1 MEKNGSGEA
10 EKTRWVGFDLGG
22 TKMMATVLDE
32 RFEVL
37 GGKRRRTKGH
47 EGKELGVDRIVET
60 IRMALKDAKTEVK
73 ELAGIGV
80 GCPAPVDLER
90 GIVLDAVNL
99 GWKNVKLQAALEEA
113 FECPAVVLN
122 DVDAGVYGENQLGAA
137 KKARC
142 VFGVFPGTG
151 IGGGCV
157 YEGRIVHGRGSSC
170 MEIGHVQ
177 VTWNGN
183 LCGCGRTGC
192 LETESSRLAI
202 SAEVAKAA
210 FRGESPYIMKQA
222 GTNLSNIRSGV
233 LAGAIESG
241 DKVVEQIVRRAARQ
255 IGIAVANVVQ
265 LLCPDVVVLGG
276 GLVEAMP
283 KLFVE
288 DVSKA
293 AKARVM
299 PAYIDAFKVVAAEL
313 GDFATA
319 KGAAAW
325 ARQIVASRSS
335 T

>member
-1 MEKNGSGEA
+1 MAKNGSGES
-10 EKTRWVGFDLGG
+10 KSSCWVGFDLGG
-22 TKMMATVLDE
+22 TKMMAAVLDGQLE
-32 RFEVL
+32 IL
-37 GGKRRRTKGH
+37 GKKRRRTKGH
-47 EGKELGVDRIVET
+47 EGKEMGVERIVET
-60 IRMALKDAKTEVK
+60 IRMALEEAKVPAS
-73 ELAGIGV
+73 ELSGIGV

-99 GWKNVKLQAALEEA
+99 GWKNVKLKAALEEA
-113 FECPAVVLN
+113 FACPAVVLN

-142 VFGVFPGTG
+142 VVGVFPGTG

-157 YEGRIVHGRGSSC
+157 YDGGIVHGLGTSC

-177 VTWNGN
+177 VIQDGN

-192 LETESSRLAI
+192 LETEASRLAI

-210 FRGESPYIMKQA
+210 FRGESPFIMKQA

-233 LAGAIESG
+233 LAEAIESG
-241 DKVVEQIVRRAARQ
+241 DKVVEKIVRRAARLL
-255 IGIAVANVVQ
+255 GVAVANVVQ

-283 KLFVE
+283 KIFVE

-299 PAYIDAFKVVAAEL
+299 PAYVDAFKVVAAEL
-313 GDFATA
+313 GDFATV

-325 ARQIVASRSS
+325 ARKIVLEKSS
-335 T
+335 E